1 MRRKLWDPYLSVPQ
15 LLLNEILMAGFG
27 LVTFGGLSS
36 IAEGKLL
43 GLSGI
48 SVMKDPEGKVAADPL
63 FKAGR
68 NFCGKIWLLKS

>member
-27 LVTFGGLSS
+27 LVTFGGLLS

-43 GLSGI
+43 DLSGI

-63 FKAGR
+63 FNLCGR
-68 NFCGKIWLLKS
+68 VKLLKS